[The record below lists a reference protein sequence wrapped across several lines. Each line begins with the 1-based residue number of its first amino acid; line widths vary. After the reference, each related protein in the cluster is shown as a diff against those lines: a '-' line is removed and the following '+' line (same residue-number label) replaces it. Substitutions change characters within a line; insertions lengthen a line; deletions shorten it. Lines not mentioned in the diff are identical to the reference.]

1 MRTLDLNCDMGE
13 GFGPWKMGDDA
24 GVLPFVTSANIACGF
39 HAGDPALM
47 RRVVAG
53 CIEHGVAIGAHPS
66 YFDREGFGRRAQAMA
81 TEDVQALVL
90 YQVAALDGIARAAGA
105 RLHHVKPH
113 GALYNR
119 AAEDRDTAV
128 AIVRAIAE
136 HDRRLIVYGLAG
148 SELTAAAERAGLAV
162 AHEAF
167 AERRYEADGKLS
179 PRGLPG
185 AVIETLADALVQV
198 QALLRDGRVT
208 ARCGEP
214 VAIRADTLCLH
225 GDRADAVEF
234 AHALRAALE
243 AAGVVIR
250 APQPMEPARR

>member
-1 MRTLDLNCDMGE
+1 MINQIDFNCDLGE
-13 GFGPWKMGDDA
+13 GISDDA
-24 GVLPFVTSANIACGF
+24 ALLPLISSANIACGF

-47 RRVVAG
+47 RHVVAG

-66 YFDREGFGRRAQAMA
+66 YFDRKGFGRRGQSIAA
-81 TEDVQALVL
+81 EEVQALVL

-119 AAEDRDTAV
+119 AAEDRETAD
-128 AIVRAIAE
+128 AIVRAVVE

-148 SELTAAAERAGLAV
+148 SELTAAAERAGIAV

-167 AERRYEADGKLS
+167 AERRYEADGRLS

-185 AVIETLADALVQV
+185 AVIDSLDDALTQV

-208 ARCGEP
+208 ARSGEP

-243 AAGVVIR
+243 AADVAIR
-250 APQPMEPARR
+250 APQPETTRP